1 MMERLLVVIA
11 GVIID
16 LMIGDPHTLWHP
28 VMGIGKLTE
37 ATEKYLWSRFRL
49 RDDSAKDRSMKRRA
63 GILLVVIVAAVS
75 TLLVFI
81 LLHIAGIL
89 FRPLRLIIS
98 AVLCWQMLAARSLY
112 EESMAVFRNLSAG
125 NTEAARSAV
134 SMIVGRDTDRLDESG
149 IAKAAV
155 ETVAENTSD
164 GVIAPLLFM
173 LVFGPCGAV
182 FYKAVNT
189 MDSMVGYKNERYL
202 DFGWAAARLDDVLN
216 LIPSRISA
224 IAMILM
230 ADEAGGDRKN
240 AARIWRRDRNKHAS
254 PNSAQTESACA
265 GALHIRL
272 GGDAWYFGKLVERD
286 MLGDPDRPVEAQ
298 DIFRANRLMF
308 ASFGLVLAIGIVVL
322 LAFWIVFLF

>member
-89 FRPLRLIIS
+89 FRPLRWIIS

-112 EESMAVFRNLSAG
+112 EESMAVPDHH
-125 NTEAARSAV
+125 
-134 SMIVGRDTDRLDESG
+134 I
-149 IAKAAV
+149 
-155 ETVAENTSD
+155 
-164 GVIAPLLFM
+164 
-173 LVFGPCGAV
+173 
-182 FYKAVNT
+182 
-189 MDSMVGYKNERYL
+189 
-202 DFGWAAARLDDVLN
+202 
-216 LIPSRISA
+216 
-224 IAMILM
+224 
-230 ADEAGGDRKN
+230 
-240 AARIWRRDRNKHAS
+240 
-254 PNSAQTESACA
+254 
-265 GALHIRL
+265 LHIRL
-272 GGDAWYFGKLVERD
+272 HDCGQGH
-286 MLGDPDRPVEAQ
+286 RPA
-298 DIFRANRLMF
+298 
-308 ASFGLVLAIGIVVL
+308 
-322 LAFWIVFLF
+322 

>member
-1 MMERLLVVIA
+1 
-11 GVIID
+11 
-16 LMIGDPHTLWHP
+16 
-28 VMGIGKLTE
+28 
-37 ATEKYLWSRFRL
+37 
-49 RDDSAKDRSMKRRA
+49 
-63 GILLVVIVAAVS
+63 
-75 TLLVFI
+75 
-81 LLHIAGIL
+81 
-89 FRPLRLIIS
+89 
-98 AVLCWQMLAARSLY
+98 MLAARSLY
-112 EESMAVFRNLSAG
+112 DESVAVFRKLSVG
-125 NTEAARSAV
+125 NTEEARRAV

-164 GVIAPLLFM
+164 GVIAPLLYM

-189 MDSMVGYKNERYL
+189 LDSMVGYKNGRYL

-224 IAMILM
+224 VAMILM
-230 ADEAGGDRKN
+230 ADVAGGDRKN
-240 AARIWRRDRNKHAS
+240 AARIWMRDRKKHAS

-272 GGDAWYFGKLVERD
+272 GGDAWYSGELVERD

-298 DIFRANRLMF
+298 DIYRANSLMF
-308 ASFGLVLAIGIVVL
+308 ASYGLVLAVGIVTLLVL
-322 LAFWIVFLF
+322 WVVFLLS

>member
-1 MMERLLVVIA
+1 VILVCLPACAIPW
-11 GVIID
+11 
-16 LMIGDPHTLWHP
+16 L
-28 VMGIGKLTE
+28 
-37 ATEKYLWSRFRL
+37 
-49 RDDSAKDRSMKRRA
+49 
-63 GILLVVIVAAVS
+63 ILLVAFRIHMVLGIVVMS
-75 TLLVFI
+75 L
-81 LLHIAGIL
+81 
-89 FRPLRLIIS
+89 
-98 AVLCWQMLAARSLY
+98 LCWQMLAARSLY
-112 EESMAVFRNLSAG
+112 EESMAVFQNLSVG

-173 LVFGPCGAV
+173 LVFGPCGDV

-189 MDSMVGYKNERYL
+189 MDSMIGYKNERYR

-230 ADEAGGDRKN
+230 ADAAGGDRKN

-272 GGDAWYFGKLVERD
+272 GGDAWYSGKLVERG

-308 ASFGLVLAIGIVVL
+308 MSSGLVLAVGIVVL
-322 LAFWIVFLF
+322 LALWIVSLL